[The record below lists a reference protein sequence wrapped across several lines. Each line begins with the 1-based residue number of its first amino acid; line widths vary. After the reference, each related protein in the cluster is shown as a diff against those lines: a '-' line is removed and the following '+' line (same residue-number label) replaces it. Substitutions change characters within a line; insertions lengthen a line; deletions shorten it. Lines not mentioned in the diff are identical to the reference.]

1 MIPERANTWKEHKVK
16 DMDICEKIAYIKGLV
31 EGLELDIDT
40 KEGKILNAIIDLLGD
55 ITEEICDIEDGCDAL
70 MEQIDAVDEDLSYV
84 EEIVYGDDDCDC
96 DCDCDDCDCD
106 CDEDELYEVECPAC
120 NDIIYLDED
129 MMAEGGIVCPN
140 CGTDL
145 EFDLECDC
153 GCCDDCEEEE

>member
-1 MIPERANTWKEHKVK
+1 
-16 DMDICEKIAYIKGLV
+16 MDICEKIAYIKGLA
-31 EGLELDIDT
+31 EGLGLDTET

-106 CDEDELYEVECPAC
+106 CEDDQLYEVECPAC
-120 NDIIYLDED
+120 NEIICLDDSILDE
-129 MMAEGGIVCPN
+129 ESIQCPA
-140 CGTDL
+140 CGETL
-145 EFDLECDC
+145 EFEFDCDC
-153 GCCDDCEEEE
+153 DCDED